1 MNEFNKN
8 ELKFQLLVILK
19 QSIGQILMV
28 LIFSINL
35 GVTNVL
41 MIYQLKDRNY
51 TIIPSAFLIL
61 LAMLITTNTC
71 LTTVYKKTVCYF
83 ISIGYTRK
91 KYYFGIMVFNIIL
104 SIISTAVTFLSY
116 VMSVGKY
123 ENDIRIPY
131 MGFNF
136 KGLNLYSYFG
146 ILIISFI
153 MLTLIFA
160 IANFISIISFSST
173 LFTIIVNAVLLTSL
187 LCIYIKKH
195 YIWKI
200 INLVFDA
207 NKSFSLIM
215 IFYTII
221 SIMLYVLAKKVFMRI
236 DIE

>member
-1 MNEFNKN
+1 MNELNKN

-19 QSIGQILMV
+19 QSIGQIFLA
-28 LIFSINL
+28 LIFSVNL
-35 GVTNVL
+35 AFSNVL
-41 MIYQLKDRNY
+41 MISQLKERNY
-51 TIIPSAFLIL
+51 SMIPSAFLTL
-61 LAMLITTNTC
+61 LVMLIMANTC

-83 ISIGYTRK
+83 INIGYTRK
-91 KYYFGIMVFNIIL
+91 KYYFGIMAFNIIL
-104 SIISTAVTFLSY
+104 STISTAVTFLSY

-131 MGFNF
+131 MGFNL
-136 KGLNLYSYFG
+136 KGLNLHSYFK
-146 ILIISFI
+146 ILLISFI

-173 LFTIIVNAVLLTSL
+173 LFAVIVNAVLLTSL
-187 LCIYIKKH
+187 LCVYIKKQ

-200 INLVFDA
+200 INLVFDT
-207 NKSFSLIM
+207 NKNFSLIM

-221 SIMLYVLAKKVFMRI
+221 SIMLYVLAKRIFMRI